1 MTTTLTNT
9 LNTEGINFSA
19 TYTPYDQTAVSS
31 STNSPDNPGPPFTV
45 GTQAFGTLG
54 SKWIFVKA
62 ASAITISQV
71 VGVDQ
76 TTSFA
81 APLTKAMA
89 DAARLIG
96 IAPTAIGSGVYGWIQ
111 LTGAGSATLKN
122 ACLPN
127 VPLYTTASA
136 GMLDDTSASQTRV
149 YGIRSQVTA
158 TSSGSI
164 KLCWIE
170 GVVV

>member
-1 MTTTLTNT
+1 MSTTLSNT
-9 LNTEGINFSA
+9 LNAEGINFNL
-19 TYTPYDQTAVSS
+19 TYTPYDQTAAIS

-45 GTQAFGTLG
+45 GYQALGSNG
-54 SKWIFVKA
+54 SKWVFIKA

-76 TTSFA
+76 TTWLG

-89 DAARLIG
+89 DAGRAIG

-111 LTGAGSATLKN
+111 LTGSGSATLKN
-122 ACLPN
+122 SCLPN
-127 VPLYTTASA
+127 VPLYTSASA
-136 GMLDDTSASQTRV
+136 GMLDDTSASQTRI

-164 KLCWIE
+164 KLCWLE
-170 GVVV
+170 GQSV